1 MLLKSQ
7 LLRETTT
14 KAILWV
20 IVLMSLCST
29 AYCVEVTKAMRAL
42 LEKTKSFGL
51 KQYPISFWNL
61 SNLSEHGSHMTEAE
75 VKSWAD
81 AGFTVPHSPTFDPK
95 DKKQKA
101 HMAKLLEW
109 AEKYGM
115 KLIVVD
121 PRGYAKK
128 GNMEEY
134 ASGVRAAAA
143 DWGKYP
149 ATFGFHVGD
158 EPDAAMK
165 DTFFECYRIQKE
177 IAPDLHPYANLLP
190 HFPGIE
196 ERAGTD
202 TWPNYLDE
210 YVRKARPDMLSYDCY
225 TQMNPG
231 EDGVNI
237 YYRNLKFNREAAVR
251 NGVPF
256 WNTILSVG
264 HLFYRCPNQNEIR
277 WQFNTSV
284 AAGANGISW
293 WFYYMLAPN
302 ANYRMCPVDE
312 LWDKTPTYYDI
323 RRVQQGFHKHYGD
336 LFNRIVSTRVTF
348 YSKVFGDGVEFTPD
362 DIILK
367 VDSAKKLPLLIG
379 EFTDLEGKRYAMF
392 VNNSMT
398 EDEVFNITF
407 PKGSKT
413 YSWNWYGKEYE
424 GGAYC
429 HLGVQSDDAGN
440 VVHPLMLAP
449 GQEAVYRIELAK

>member
-1 MLLKSQ
+1 MLAITK
-7 LLRETTT
+7 LLSRTL
-14 KAILWV
+14 ILTILV
-20 IVLMSLCST
+20 CVGLCSAT
-29 AYCVEVTKAMRAL
+29 YSIEVTPAMKAL
-42 LEKTKSFGL
+42 IEKNKSLGL
-51 KQYPISFWNL
+51 NKYPISFWNL
-61 SNLSEHGSHMTEAE
+61 SNIAEHGEHMNEAE

-95 DKKQKA
+95 DEKQKA
-101 HMAKLLEW
+101 HMAKLLKW
-109 AEKYGM
+109 ADKYGM
-115 KLIVVD
+115 KMIVVD
-121 PRGYAKK
+121 PRGYARK
-128 GNMEEY
+128 GNMQEY
-134 ASGVRAAAA
+134 ADGIRAAAK
-143 DWGKYP
+143 DWGKYK

-165 DTFFECYRIQKE
+165 DTFFECYKIQKE
-177 IAPDLHPYANLLP
+177 IAPNLHPYANLLP

-210 YVRKARPDMLSYDCY
+210 YIRKAKPDMLSYDCY

-237 YYRNLKFNREAAVR
+237 YYRNLKFDREAAVR

-302 ANYRMCPVDE
+302 ANYRNSPVDE

-323 RRVQQGFHKHYGD
+323 RRVQQDFHKHYGD
-336 LFNRIVSTRVTF
+336 LFTRIVSTRVTF
-348 YSKVFGDGVEFTPD
+348 YGKVYGDGAEFTPND
-362 DIILK
+362 MILK
-367 VDSAKKLPLLIG
+367 VDSTKKTPLLIG
-379 EFTDLEGKRYAMF
+379 EFTDLEGRRYVMF

-398 EDEVFNITF
+398 DDDIFNVIF
-407 PKGSKT
+407 PKGCKT
-413 YSWNWYGKEYE
+413 YSYSFNNKEYE

-429 HLGVQSDDAGN
+429 HLGVQLDGAGN
-440 VVHPLMLAP
+440 PIHPLMLMP
-449 GQEAVYRIELAK
+449 GGEAVYRIEMPK